1 MATTVTTGSNG
12 TILSFFP
19 RLPNDVKPTVS
30 YALVLQ
36 YRPVPPPTGPSE
48 PFPIDQVG
56 QSDAALPVPKA
67 TNILRVRFQAPI
79 RTSALATLNQDS
91 TAGATFGDLADC
103 YGVTH
108 DAATGTFISHPQD
121 MNRVLNWNL
130 TNPNQQLPGLSK
142 LMPYLG
148 QHKVTLRIFATAQG
162 TIEIYDEQDRPLYAG
177 AQAIKCATTGPICIW
192 SAQMYSYVAG
202 NAFIVGPDRNG
213 SKTFK
218 QPIVMNDMQLV
229 SCYTLPPGTGICRA
243 CPLCPP
249 IPPAPSLWA
258 NNKGLIITVCVFFTV
273 ALLLF
278 IGCVLWQI
286 FRPGLGYSHYS
297 STPFH
302 GSHASIGAGVGVG
315 WA

>member
-1 MATTVTTGSNG
+1 MTATTGSNG

-19 RLPNDVKPTVS
+19 RLPNDAKPTIS

-36 YRPVPPPTGPSE
+36 YRPLPPAASS
-48 PFPIDQVG
+48 FPVDQVG
-56 QSDAALPVPKA
+56 SQRDAGLPVPSA

-79 RTSALATLNQDS
+79 QTTALATLNQES

-103 YGVTH
+103 YGVTYEKG
-108 DAATGTFISHPQD
+108 AFTSHPQD

-130 TNPNQQLPGLSK
+130 TNGSQQLPGLSK

-148 QHKVTLRIFATAQG
+148 QQKVTLRIYGTAQG
-162 TIEIYDEQDRPLYAG
+162 TVEIYDEQNKPLYAG

-202 NAFIVGPDRNG
+202 NPFIIGPDPMR
-213 SKTFK
+213 

-229 SCYTLPPGTGICRA
+229 SCYTLPPGTGVCRA

-249 IPPAPSLWA
+249 IPPAPSLWS

-286 FRPGLGYSHYS
+286 FRPGLGYSHFS
-297 STPFH
+297 EPFYDPM
-302 GSHASIGAGVGVG
+302 SRSRASFGFKVGADG
-315 WA
+315 WRS

>member
-1 MATTVTTGSNG
+1 MTTSTATGSNG
-12 TILSFFP
+12 TILSFVP
-19 RLPNDVKPTVS
+19 RLPNDAKPTVS

-36 YRPVPPPTGPSE
+36 YRPLPPATGPSG
-48 PFPIDQVG
+48 PFPVDQVG
-56 QSDAALPVPKA
+56 QADGGGLPVPQA
-67 TNILRVRFQAPI
+67 TNILRIRFQAPI

-108 DAATGTFISHPQD
+108 DAANGTFTSHPQD

-162 TIEIYDEQDRPLYAG
+162 TIEIYDEQDKPLYAG

-202 NAFIVGPDRNG
+202 NSFIIGPETMR
-213 SKTFK
+213 
-218 QPIVMNDMQLV
+218 QPIVMNNMQLV

-258 NNKGLIITVCVFFTV
+258 NNKGLIVTVCVFFTV

-278 IGCVLWQI
+278 IACVLWQI
-286 FRPGLGYSHYS
+286 FRPGLGYSYYS
-297 STPFH
+297 SASRPYYNG
-302 GSHASIGAGVGVG
+302 GSHASIGAGL
-315 WA
+315 WW